1 MFFPSKIQT
10 PVLIAIVIVLRAVFL
25 VMSFLFKRSIG
36 RVEVT
41 SEKYAFSHS
50 VSVQYIYYEVLKFIR
65 GFGGISGGSD

>member
-10 PVLIAIVIVLRAVFL
+10 PVVIAIVIVLRAVFL
-25 VMSFLFKRSIG
+25 VMSFLFKRSVG

-41 SEKYAFSHS
+41 SEKYAFSNS
-50 VSVQYIYYEVLKFIR
+50 VSVQHIYYAVFKFIQ